1 MTTQTEDTNM
11 ADETMGVDTKR
22 LRELALA
29 VTHGREAVAR
39 EFTMR
44 VPAEP
49 QRDADLV
56 LMSAADELDRLR
68 TELATL
74 REQLETERI
83 RLAACGVV
91 AMSNTPESAAKA
103 REMLPIYWSASCGD
117 VEKAVDREMALRTEL
132 ASARVNEAR
141 YLWLR
146 SGSWGGSGAYY
157 FKGPRYSGDMCLDQ
171 AIDAALSQVQP

>member
-68 TELATL
+68 TELASV
-74 REQLETERI
+74 R
-83 RLAACGVV
+83 
-91 AMSNTPESAAKA
+91 
-103 REMLPIYWSASCGD
+103 D
-117 VEKAVDREMALRTEL
+117 ALRGARIHIAGEALPTRRDAL
-132 ASARVNEAR
+132 A
-141 YLWLR
+141 
-146 SGSWGGSGAYY
+146 
-157 FKGPRYSGDMCLDQ
+157 